1 MVRTAT
7 PIGPTAYL
15 NARLLDPASGLDS
28 MGEMVV
34 ENGRITNIGPSLFAD
49 AAPEN
54 MTTVDCEGAAI
65 APGLTD
71 MRVFVGEPGFEYR
84 ETLQTASQAAAAGGI
99 TRIIAQPNTDP
110 ILDDVAVVEYLMRR
124 ARETASVRVDAM
136 AAITRGLKGQ
146 EMTEFALLL
155 EAGAVAFTEGDRS
168 VADTRVM
175 RRALSYATTFD
186 TLIVQHVED
195 PALAA
200 DGVMNE
206 GEIATRLGL
215 MGTPSVAETIILERD
230 LRLLELSGGRY
241 HVAQISCRQ
250 SADAVRNAKNKG
262 LNVTCGVSPHHIAL
276 NELEVTDY
284 RTFAKTSPP
293 LRTEE
298 DRLAMEEA
306 LADGTIDVI
315 ASSHDPQDEESKR
328 LPFAQAAYGVVGLET
343 MFSVALRLYHNGVM
357 SLLDVLGKMT
367 IGPAQILQNDDGRL
381 QRGAPADFF
390 IFDPDAAWQV
400 DRYKLLSHAKN
411 SAFDGRGL
419 EGRVLKTIVGG
430 ATVFDIAS

>member
-1 MVRTAT
+1 MVRIAT
-7 PIGPTAYL
+7 PSGPTAYL
-15 NARLLDPASGLDS
+15 NARLLDPATGLDS

-34 ENGRITNIGPSLFAD
+34 ENGRITNIGPALFQN

-54 MTTVDCEGAAI
+54 MATVDCGGAAI

-71 MRVFVGEPGFEYR
+71 MRVFVGEPGFEYK
-84 ETLQTASQAAAAGGI
+84 ETLQTASEAAAAGGI
-99 TRIIAQPNTDP
+99 TRMIAQPNTDP
-110 ILDDVAVVEYLMRR
+110 ILDDVAVVEYVMRR
-124 ARETASVRVDAM
+124 ARETAFVRVDVM
-136 AAITRGLKGQ
+136 AAITRGLNGQ
-146 EMTEFALLL
+146 EMTEFGLLI
-155 EAGAVAFTEGDRS
+155 EAGAVGFTEGDRS
-168 VADTRVM
+168 VANARVM
-175 RRALSYATTFD
+175 RRAMSYATIFD

-195 PALAA
+195 PELAQG
-200 DGVMNE
+200 GVMNE
-206 GEIATRLGL
+206 GAVATRLGL
-215 MGTPSVAETIILERD
+215 AGSPTAAETIMLERD

-241 HVAQISCRQ
+241 HVAQISCKA
-250 SADAVRNAKNKG
+250 SADVVRHAKDKG

-293 LRTEE
+293 LRAEE
-298 DRLAMEEA
+298 DRLAMEAA
-306 LADGTIDVI
+306 LKDGTIDVI

-328 LPFAQAAYGVVGLET
+328 LPFAQAAFGVVGLET

-367 IGPAQILQNDDGRL
+367 INPAQILGNDDGRL

-390 IFDPDAAWQV
+390 IFDPYGSWQV
-400 DRYKLLSHAKN
+400 DRYKLRSHAKN
-411 SAFDGRGL
+411 SAFDGVAL

-430 ATVFDIAS
+430 ATVFDASS